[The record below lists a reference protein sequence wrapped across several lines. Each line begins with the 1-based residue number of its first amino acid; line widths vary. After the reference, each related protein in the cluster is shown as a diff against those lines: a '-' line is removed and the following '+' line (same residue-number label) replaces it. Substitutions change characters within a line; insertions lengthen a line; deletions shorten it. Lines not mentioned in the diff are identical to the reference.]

1 LVMPSF
7 VALDSIIKTIIKTM
21 KNFLNNFLNKK
32 CKERKTIRKLENLR
46 THLEP
51 KQCLHSTK
59 DFVL

>member
-1 LVMPSF
+1 
-7 VALDSIIKTIIKTM
+7 M